1 MENQNPNATELNNP
15 LPTEAAI
22 DDGAALS
29 APAAESAA
37 EAPAPAPKKR
47 GRPRKTPIEAAD
59 GEDADVIKNASADN
73 AARGTVEDSG
83 ANAADFPAAATS
95 DTEAP
100 APAPKKRGRPRKTP
114 VEAADGAPEADSNS
128 NAQVITEGESEAQAA
143 LVVDIENEA
152 QASVAAQGESETQAP
167 AVAEDE
173 SEVQAS
179 DAAEGDAQVISA
191 GADEANADTSE
202 DFSVKGEEAS
212 ASDTGLSVEERAQ
225 VYSYG
230 DELYAVNFFGEVTE
244 SKESSE
250 DTDSAD
256 AENPSDGDADAQLS
270 FFKEEKPQIEVVFNE
285 IPPFIPRVKKDSA
298 VKRKTVYNPDKPRR
312 SDTVFDFIEL
322 LIISLVA
329 VLILT
334 SFFFRHSRVQGDS
347 MLKTLEDGDHLIISD
362 FLYKPQRGDIVVI
375 EDFSTG
381 YNFALVK
388 RVIAVEGDR
397 IVIVNGK
404 VYVNGELLDEPYVYR
419 DGLDKYTRPIND
431 TVPEGKI
438 FVLGDHRNDSAD
450 SRIFG
455 FVDEDSVIGKALI
468 RVYPFDK
475 FGAIEE

>member
-1 MENQNPNATELNNP
+1 MENQNQNQNATELNNS
-15 LPTEAAI
+15 LSTDAAI
-22 DDGAALS
+22 DGGADLS
-29 APAAESAA
+29 APAAEAVA
-37 EAPAPAPKKR
+37 E
-47 GRPRKTPIEAAD
+47 
-59 GEDADVIKNASADN
+59 S
-73 AARGTVEDSG
+73 
-83 ANAADFPAAATS
+83 
-95 DTEAP
+95 P

-114 VEAADGAPEADSNS
+114 VEAADGKVADAKEATNANDDASVSGANAADLPTAPSDAEATAPAPKKRGRPRKTPLQTADGAAEAESKCE
-128 NAQVITEGESEAQAA
+128 AQVLNVGGDETQAAGAIDIESEAKSP
-143 LVVDIENEA
+143 D
-152 QASVAAQGESETQAP
+152 
-167 AVAEDE
+167 VAEDE

-179 DAAEGDAQVISA
+179 VAAESDAQVVF
-191 GADEANADTSE
+191 GEANEENPDSSETSSAE
-202 DFSVKGEEAS
+202 VTEGS
-212 ASDTGLSVEERAQ
+212 ASDGELSVEEQAQ

-230 DELYAVNFFGEVTE
+230 DEIYAVNFFGEVTDSE
-244 SKESSE
+244 VSSE
-250 DTDSAD
+250 DTNSAD
-256 AENPSDGDADAQLS
+256 AENPSVGVADAQLS
-270 FFKEEKPQIEVVFNE
+270 FFEEEKPKAEVVFNE
-285 IPPFIPRVKKDSA
+285 IPPFIPSTKPDSA
-298 VKRKTVYNPDKPRR
+298 VKRKRVYNPEKPRR
-312 SDTVFDFIEL
+312 SDTAFDFIEL

-334 SFFFRHSRVQGDS
+334 SFFFRHSKVQGDS

-397 IVIVNGK
+397 IVIANGK

-450 SRIFG
+450 SRVFG

>member
-1 MENQNPNATELNNP
+1 MENQNQTQNATELNNS
-15 LPTEAAI
+15 LSTDAAI
-22 DDGAALS
+22 DGGADLS
-29 APAAESAA
+29 APAAEAVA
-37 EAPAPAPKKR
+37 E
-47 GRPRKTPIEAAD
+47 
-59 GEDADVIKNASADN
+59 S
-73 AARGTVEDSG
+73 
-83 ANAADFPAAATS
+83 
-95 DTEAP
+95 P

-114 VEAADGAPEADSNS
+114 VEAADDKVADAKEATNANDDASVSGANAADLPTAASNTEAPAPAPKKRGRPRKTPLQTPDGAAEAESKGE
-128 NAQVITEGESEAQAA
+128 AQVLNVGGVETQDAGAI
-143 LVVDIENEA
+143 DIESKAKSPAVVADE
-152 QASVAAQGESETQAP
+152 SVPKSP
-167 AVAEDE
+167 DVAEDE

-179 DAAEGDAQVISA
+179 VAAESDAQVVF
-191 GADEANADTSE
+191 GEANEENPDS
-202 DFSVKGEEAS
+202 SEAS
-212 ASDTGLSVEERAQ
+212 SAEVTEGSADDSVLSVEEQAQ

-230 DELYAVNFFGEVTE
+230 DEIYAVNFFGEVTDSE
-244 SKESSE
+244 VSSE
-250 DTDSAD
+250 DTNSAD
-256 AENPSDGDADAQLS
+256 AENPSVGVADAQLS
-270 FFKEEKPQIEVVFNE
+270 FFEEEKPKAEVVFNE
-285 IPPFIPRVKKDSA
+285 IPPFIPSTKPDSA
-298 VKRKTVYNPDKPRR
+298 VKRKRVYNPEKPRR
-312 SDTVFDFIEL
+312 SDTAFDFIEL

-334 SFFFRHSRVQGDS
+334 SFFFRHSKVQGDS

-397 IVIVNGK
+397 IVIANGK

-450 SRIFG
+450 SRVFG